1 MNFLFRLSIAQKIF
15 LIPILGAASF
25 LIFLVINTTLSQ
37 TNGHL
42 LANAQT
48 IQFPALQTSES
59 ALVRMSKVRD
69 TLSSAVTTGDEDALA
84 SAKQLADETRDDL
97 NKLKALAPDLAT
109 EANKILTR
117 FNQYFDVAYGVS
129 ESMVNNTA
137 DFSKLGEL
145 SEQMNSRFDS
155 AVADLRTFTNLRRE
169 EFENAFKAY
178 NSSQAFLF
186 YLGIGMVAITTFVLF
201 ATAWLIV
208 SQIRGSIVR
217 VVESLRDIAEE
228 DGDLTVRIE
237 TRSQD
242 EIGELVKYFNLFME
256 KLQGVVKDIVNTTF
270 PLSQLAQNL
279 NQLTD
284 QTNRTIEIQQNS
296 ANSAKRAV
304 DNMNSSVTQVAE
316 SAAEAAKAAND
327 ASKAANDGQRVVDT
341 TVKSIQT
348 LADNVRETSDVI
360 RKLEED
366 SNQVGVV
373 LDVIKGI
380 AEQTNLL
387 ALNAAIEAAR
397 AGEQGRGFAVVADE
411 VRTLASRTQK
421 STEEIQTTIE
431 QLQSAA
437 RSAVTVM
444 NKGTEQAVQSVD
456 TAHKAGDSL
465 TEITK
470 TIGRISQMNEQI
482 AHSTD
487 DQQQVAVTI
496 VGHVDEIHTRT
507 DETSANSSRLA
518 SVSGELADLATNL
531 ESIARQFKV

>member
-42 LANAQT
+42 LTNAQT

-444 NKGTEQAVQSVD
+444 NKGTEQAEQSVD